1 MVGEWIALPFSF
13 ALPYT
18 TIMKHLILFLSI
30 LFLSLVLLSIADDVA
45 SIRKA
50 VTNETPVLERTVLR
64 LLDSSSSSSSATE
77 TITKPTET
85 VQNEAKLFDF

>member
-1 MVGEWIALPFSF
+1 
-13 ALPYT
+13 
-18 TIMKHLILFLSI
+18 MKHLILFLSI

-64 LLDSSSSSSSATE
+64 LLDSSSTSAE

>member
-50 VTNETPVLERTVLR
+50 VTNETPILERTVRYFLTR
-64 LLDSSSSSSSATE
+64 TSTSAE